1 MNPNKDTESAIDY
14 SSVAQLQNTQFQP
27 TVIQPTTTN
36 SSTSSTPFAEPDFA
50 VLPAASV
57 PSDVSPSP
65 SQAFEPSAL
74 TTAPMASVD
83 GFSAPVVTTS
93 PNIASSPT
101 PVTAETPASQPLQ
114 QAATL
119 QQPAPVMFASDETAF
134 TPTTPPS
141 KKSKKK
147 PLLIGGSIGLMLLLV
162 ATGVFGFYLPNRP
175 SAVWNT
181 GINRTGKALNSVV
194 QSATEK
200 KTLETLSTSKI
211 SGEVNATYQG
221 GTYKG
226 TITSKFKDNDS
237 DTGVT
242 VTTKSTEADMN
253 VGLKVLTETVKDSS
267 YPNTYFQFT
276 GLKELGVL
284 DMISPGLGDYEG
296 KWISVPAATYQ
307 KWIEQFSGEESE
319 EAKYSSADI
328 AEISQT
334 VIGVTNDYVFSTDPE
349 KAVLKQNSFVGK
361 ETVDGIK
368 TYHYKVSINQ
378 EHAKD
383 YCVALVN
390 QVTKTKAFKNITGYS
405 DEDIK
410 TTREDGAKSCKDTP
424 TDSIKSSDEYDMWID
439 GKYKLIYKVRVND
452 KDTKGDYQEFG
463 QRYTGG
469 DVLTLFYNLHS
480 EENKGD
486 VKMSLAYN
494 TKTFVTTM
502 TLDGKSNNED
512 GPSSLDAKVTFEP
525 SKDEV
530 KITAPKDAVPIETI
544 LQQLGIALPEEST
557 GVQGAASGSLKA
569 RAQDAERQTDI
580 NALHNHAQ
588 MNYALNGTYPTLA
601 QFNNADYRNS
611 NMKALDSEALKD
623 PGGTS
628 QGGLVGAKTAN
639 KYAYIGTGCTTDGC
653 DSYTLVAVLSD
664 GSTYEKQPN

>member
-1 MNPNKDTESAIDY
+1 MNPSTDKD
-14 SSVAQLQNTQFQP
+14 SSVGDSSVVPLENTQSQP
-27 TVIQPTTTN
+27 TVIQPTSTN
-36 SSTSSTPFAEPDFA
+36 SSTNVTPFSEPDFT
-50 VLPAASV
+50 VSPAASA
-57 PSDVSPSP
+57 SSGVSPSP
-65 SQAFEPSAL
+65 SRAFEPSAP

-83 GFSAPVVTTS
+83 GFTASAATTSLDITSQAPVAVEV
-93 PNIASSPT
+93 
-101 PVTAETPASQPLQ
+101 PVSQPVQ
-114 QAATL
+114 PATPT
-119 QQPAPVMFASDETAF
+119 QQPASVVFASDETAF
-134 TPTTPPS
+134 TPETPPV

-147 PLLIGGSIGLMLLLV
+147 LYIIGGSVGLMLLLV

-181 GINRTGKALNSVV
+181 GINRTGKALDSVV

-211 SGEVNATYQG
+211 SGELNATYQG
-221 GTYKG
+221 STYKG
-226 TITSKFKDNDS
+226 TVTTKFKDNDS

-242 VTTKSTEADMN
+242 VAMKSTDVNMN

-267 YPNTYFQFT
+267 YPNAYFQFT
-276 GLKELGVL
+276 GLKELGIL
-284 DMISPGLGDYEG
+284 DMASPGLGEYEG
-296 KWISVPAATYQ
+296 KWISIPAATYQ
-307 KWIEQFSGEESE
+307 KWIQQISGEESE
-319 EAKYSSADI
+319 AAKYSSADI

-334 VIGVTNDYVFSTDPE
+334 VIAVTNNYVFSTDPE

-361 ETVDGIK
+361 ETVDDIK
-368 TYHYKVSINQ
+368 TYHYKVSVNQ

-390 QVTKTKAFKNITGYS
+390 EVTKTKAFKNLTGYS
-405 DEDIK
+405 DEDVNS
-410 TTREDGAKSCKDTP
+410 TREDGVKSCKD
-424 TDSIKSSDEYDMWID
+424 DAAKQVKESDEYDMWID

-452 KDTKGDYQEFG
+452 KDAKGDYQEFG

-469 DVLTLFYNLHS
+469 DVLTFFYNLHS

-486 VKMSLAYN
+486 VKVSFVYN
-494 TKTFVTTM
+494 AKTFVTTM
-502 TLDGKSNNED
+502 TLDGESKSKEN
-512 GPSSLDAKVTFEP
+512 PSSLDAKVTFEP
-525 SKDEV
+525 SNDEV

-557 GVQGAASGSLKA
+557 EVQGAASGSLKA

-611 NMKALDSEALKD
+611 NLKALDSEALKD